1 MVDSEYITDD
11 YKSLKISIGAVMKTP
26 EMQKFIPHHLKT
38 KRFVIMQLKNYLL

>member
-38 KRFVIMQLKNYLL
+38 KKICNYTVKNYLL